1 MQSPALNNAGFLTMS
16 EFLVRRI
23 FLPLTLCSF
32 ISVCNA
38 ADEEVVSSGVK
49 EKLLAISPQMPIDSV
64 SASEVPW
71 LFQISLKDGSIL
83 YTDKN
88 GDFLFA
94 GQVFELREGRFNNLT
109 EDSKKKNR
117 RALLSF
123 SPESEMIIFPSKTPL
138 PLATITVFTDI
149 DCGYCRKL
157 HREVGM
163 LNDLGVKVRYLAF
176 PRAGV
181 GSDSYDKI
189 VSAWCAEDPLDALT
203 RAKSGEE
210 IGARNCDNPVKKHLQ
225 LGKKIGVSGTPA
237 IFFEDGTLQPGYLE
251 AAKMA
256 KLLGIR

>member
-1 MQSPALNNAGFLTMS
+1 MKFSSSKSIDPKILANSSPFL
-16 EFLVRRI
+16 LI
-23 FLPLTLCSF
+23 K
-32 ISVCNA
+32 I
-38 ADEEVVSSGVK
+38 VVGSPIK

-64 SASEVPW
+64 SASKVPW

-109 EDSKKKNR
+109 ENSKKKNR
-117 RALLSF
+117 LALLSF

-163 LNDLGVKVRYLAF
+163 LNHLGVKVRYLAF

-189 VSAWCAEDPLDALT
+189 VSVWCAEDPLDALT
-203 RAKSGEE
+203 RAKIGEE